1 MMFFAIFTSLYI
13 LWCRH
18 EIYQYVNAI
27 GACQHCDTI
36 MNFFDKQL
44 KTLDSEVKKSFP
56 NEVPMIH
63 PSHG

>member
-1 MMFFAIFTSLYI
+1 MKFINI
-13 LWCRH
+13 LH
-18 EIYQYVNAI
+18 AI

-56 NEVPMIH
+56 NEVPMVH